1 MQNPFTHPAFAMAS
15 MTAAINLVPN
25 RYGRM
30 EELRLFPAKP
40 VRTRQI
46 VVEEQ
51 NGVLNLLP
59 SLPPGSPGTVGIRG
73 KRKVRSFVIPH
84 IPHDDVVLPEEVQ
97 GLRAFGSETEMESI
111 AGVMARHLETMRN
124 KHAITL
130 EHLRMGAL
138 KGVILDA
145 DGSTIYNLY
154 NEFEIDQKVINFEL
168 GSVVSG
174 KWVSSSADT
183 DVHGACSDVLS
194 HIDHS
199 LLGEYMDGVHCLC
212 SPEFFRALVSHPNV
226 KEAYKNY
233 QQGIMLINDVRA
245 GFTFGGITF
254 SEYRGQA
261 TDANGVTRRFIGPG
275 EAHAFPLG
283 TIDTFGTYFAPA
295 DFNETANTLGQVLY
309 AKQEPRKFDRGTDLH
324 TQSNPLPMCHRPGV
338 LVKLTMA

>member
-1 MQNPFTHPAFAMAS
+1 MNNPFNTPAYSMAAL
-15 MTAAINLVPN
+15 TAAINIIPN

-30 EELRLFPAKP
+30 EELNLFPARP

-46 VVEEQ
+46 IVEEQ

-59 SLPPGSPGTVGIRG
+59 SLPPGSPGTVGTRG

-97 GLRAFGSETEMESI
+97 GIRAFGSETEMETV
-111 AGVMARHLETMRN
+111 AGVLARHLETMRN

-130 EHLRMGAL
+130 EHLRMGAV
-138 KGVILDA
+138 KGAILDA
-145 DGSTIYNLY
+145 DGSVIYDLY
-154 NEFEIDQKVINFEL
+154 REFEIDQETVNFDL
-168 GSVVSG
+168 AKTVGGKLVST
-174 KWVSSSADT
+174 DT
-183 DVHGACSDVLS
+183 EVRTKCAQALRHVE
-194 HIDHS
+194 DH
-199 LLGEYMDGVHCLC
+199 LLGEFMTGLHCLC
-212 SPEFFRALVSHPNV
+212 SPEFFDALVGQNTV
-226 KEAYKNY
+226 KDAYKYY
-233 QQGIMLINDVRA
+233 QQGAMLINDVRA

-261 TDANGVTRRFIGPG
+261 TDMNGATRRFIAAG
-275 EAHAFPLG
+275 EAHCFPLG
-283 TIDTFGTYFAPA
+283 TVDTFGTYFAPA

-338 LVKLTMA
+338 LVKLTMN